1 MIKAAMEMTWP
12 APVDMMAKSMRTI
25 IRMIPNVP
33 RKVWATTGKTIPEL
47 ISATL
52 RIGSLCA
59 EVRPMNANPDV
70 VARPGG
76 FRKTW
81 LVPEVVTGAVWED
94 KKHVM
99 PSFPYLELDSGVL
112 PILRAIQARPARTN
126 PIAPGPGFDATV
138 D

>member
-59 EVRPMNANPDV
+59 EVRPMKANPEV

-76 FRKTW
+76 LRMRV
-81 LVPEVVTGAVWED
+81 VPEVVTGAVWED
-94 KKHVM
+94 KKHVYTL
-99 PSFPYLELDSGVL
+99 F
-112 PILRAIQARPARTN
+112 PILRA
-126 PIAPGPGFDATV
+126 G
-138 D
+138 